1 MITAKELHNT
11 VDCESALVLALGE
24 AGERLPGE
32 QMNVTLENL
41 AEVTQNVSKE
51 RLIVTH
57 CT

>member
-11 VDCESALVLALGE
+11 VDCESVLVLALGE